1 MSGGA
6 YNYAYTDVS
15 RLADDIAGGHQTN
28 TLVQAFCRHMK
39 EIADVCRDIEWAD
52 SGDSVWDDA
61 LRARLRAIV
70 TPARERE
77 MATEEVRVAV
87 DNLIVALDRAAGQSD
102 A

>member
-39 EIADVCRDIEWAD
+39 EIADVCRAIEWAD

-70 TPARERE
+70 TPARERA
-77 MATEEVRVAV
+77 MAVETVRVAL
-87 DNLIVALDRAAGQSD
+87 DQLSTALDREEGQPH